1 VCYNKTILGGGLFVK
16 KSAEAII
23 IGGGIQGLSLAYY
36 LTRKGIHD
44 LLLLEM
50 NTLGSGSSG
59 RSAAIIGHAFQTEH
73 SLPLTRWS
81 FAAFHRF
88 EEELGTGPDFESI
101 GVLLLAGARSAA
113 DLRARHSLLRQQGLD
128 SQVLAKD
135 DILRLTPGLN
145 LSDIELGV
153 YNPGEGA
160 IDPHA
165 IMMAYAQAARRRG
178 ATLVEGVRATGL
190 SVRGGR
196 VVGDET
202 SEGPVATACVVNAAG
217 FRARQVAAW
226 AGLDLPITNVK
237 RHIFVTG
244 PLPVYAEPIPFTYEV
259 DLPWYMRREGP
270 GLLLGMGNAESD
282 EEEPQVDW
290 AFLDEVIEH
299 SIHRAPPLE
308 EAGVKTAWAGLRPLT
323 PDDDPILGPVPN
335 LAGYWNDCGWGGHG
349 IMHAPV
355 GGAALAEW
363 IVDGAPV
370 AVDIRPFVAE
380 RFVPAGAQLRE

>member
-1 VCYNKTILGGGLFVK
+1 MLEVHSPVKT
-16 KSAEAII
+16 SAEVVI
-23 IGGGIQGLSLAYY
+23 IGGGIQGLSLAYH
-36 LTRKGIHD
+36 LTARGVRD
-44 LLLLEM
+44 ALLIEM

-81 FAAFHRF
+81 FEAFMRF
-88 EEELGTGPDFESI
+88 EEELGTGPDYEPI
-101 GVLLLAGARSAA
+101 GILLLAGAQTAP
-113 DLRARHSLLRQQGLD
+113 DLRERHALLRQQGIESL
-128 SQVLAKD
+128 VLAEQ

-145 LSDIELGV
+145 LSDIELAV

-160 IDPHA
+160 IDPHV
-165 IMMAYAQAARRRG
+165 IMMAYAQHARRRG

-190 SVRGGR
+190 QVQGGR
-196 VVGDET
+196 VVGVET
-202 SEGPVATACVVNAAG
+202 SEGPVATPCVINAAG
-217 FRARQVAAW
+217 FRAREVAAW
-226 AGLDLPITNVK
+226 AGLDLPITNTK

-244 PLPVYAEPIPFTYEV
+244 PLPAYSQPIPFTYEM

-282 EEEPQVDW
+282 EEDPQVDW

-323 PDDDPILGPVPN
+323 PDDDPILGPAPA

-349 IMHAPV
+349 IMHAPAA
-355 GGAALAEW
+355 GAALAEW
-363 IVDGAPV
+363 IVDGAPT
-370 AVDIRPFVAE
+370 AVDLRPFAAE
-380 RFVPAGAQLRE
+380 RFGPARAQ